1 MAASFSAITTATW
14 RALSLVWPAEFLV
27 VDTQW
32 DTRPTGIP
40 AQTRRRAI
48 AYSLA
53 DDHLSF
59 TGGLAE
65 RRCRSIGIDAR
76 AEVVPVPIALGCV
89 VSGFRELLTLVL
101 K

>member
-1 MAASFSAITTATW
+1 MAASFSAITPATW
-14 RALSLVWPAEFLV
+14 RALSLVWPADFLV

-40 AQTRRRAI
+40 AQTRRRVI
-48 AYSLA
+48 TYSLA
-53 DDHLSF
+53 
-59 TGGLAE
+59 E
-65 RRCRSIGIDAR
+65 RVCRSIGIDAR

-89 VSGFRELLTLVL
+89 LSGSRELLTLVL